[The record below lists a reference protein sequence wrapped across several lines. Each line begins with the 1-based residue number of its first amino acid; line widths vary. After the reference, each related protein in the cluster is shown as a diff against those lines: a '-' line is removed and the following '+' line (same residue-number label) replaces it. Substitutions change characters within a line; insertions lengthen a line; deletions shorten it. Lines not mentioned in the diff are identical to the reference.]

1 MTEERVVHPVYRI
14 RKLHRRDV
22 QAKGYQ
28 HTLELLDERAGQ
40 VMATC
45 DVMGRFAFAT
55 HEIIDDLGRTWRME
69 PNRKLMPSRWIV
81 SDPDQAIAMQF
92 DQKIAGKLV
101 NPLYKCAMSFLD
113 RDDVELYRL
122 IDPRTNIPDRM
133 FGTGPDD
140 WVIVEGDALVAK
152 LVRLPRE
159 ETRASGLRGV
169 LRKLVVTPDQGIVS
183 IGTEHVL
190 SAPVALGMIIIFT
203 VLTDSS

>member
-1 MTEERVVHPVYRI
+1 MSEERVVHPVYRV

-81 SDPDQAIAMQF
+81 SDPHQAIAMQF

-183 IGTEHVL
+183 IGTEHLL

>member
-183 IGTEHVL
+183 IGTEHLL